1 MVTALWAVGGVVT
14 VVSVVVVDDDV
25 ADAIEDCG
33 VQGVVVLLLSIFIGL
48 SVIVVVAAVVDEVVL
63 VQVLLSVAA
72 VASLVVVVVV
82 LLLLEAVGTEVV
94 VVIVIQN
101 YPNVLIC
108 PHFSSSQE
116 HKSYR
121 IVVVVPPI

>member
-63 VQVLLSVAA
+63 VQVLFSVAA
-72 VASLVVVVVV
+72 VASLVVVV

-121 IVVVVPPI
+121 IVDVVPPI

>member
-72 VASLVVVVVV
+72 VASLVVVVV

>member
-48 SVIVVVAAVVDEVVL
+48 SVIVVVAAVVDELVL
-63 VQVLLSVAA
+63 VQVLFSVAA
-72 VASLVVVVVV
+72 VASLVVVV

>member
-48 SVIVVVAAVVDEVVL
+48 SVIVVVAAVEDEVVL

-72 VASLVVVVVV
+72 VASLVVVVV

>member
-72 VASLVVVVVV
+72 VASLVVVVV

-121 IVVVVPPI
+121 IVDVVPPI

>member
-63 VQVLLSVAA
+63 VQVLFSVAA
-72 VASLVVVVVV
+72 VASLVVVV

>member
-33 VQGVVVLLLSIFIGL
+33 FIGL

-63 VQVLLSVAA
+63 VQVLSVAA
-72 VASLVVVVVV
+72 VASLVVVVV

>member
-72 VASLVVVVVV
+72 VASLVVV

-121 IVVVVPPI
+121 IVDVVPPI

>member
-25 ADAIEDCG
+25 ADTIEDCG

-72 VASLVVVVVV
+72 VASLVVVV